1 MIKELCLR
9 GAHPSPLRPENS
21 QRKRWPC
28 CESQSPWLGKAS
40 RDHVLSAGGGGAWTE
55 SRVRGPDASVCC
67 DLRHDRVRATTKPF
81 FTKKENGAEA
91 AQPPA
96 RDPGPESTCALELSR
111 ICPTLP
117 RQELARPCGDVLP
130 MEPPVRTGCTELQ
143 HPDKES

>member
-1 MIKELCLR
+1 MFSLR
-9 GAHPSPLRPENS
+9 AGEERG
-21 QRKRWPC
+21 QR
-28 CESQSPWLGKAS
+28 
-40 RDHVLSAGGGGAWTE
+40 AGSVDQT
-55 SRVRGPDASVCC
+55 RVCAVN

-117 RQELARPCGDVLP
+117 RQELARPCGDVFP